1 MTLPLSA
8 LSISSILQ
16 RITEGNADG
25 EWLMHMDCR
34 DLPYVVEPMQLADV
48 PTVASIERDVFPM
61 PWAASAFAYEVQAN
75 PHSYY
80 LVARYR
86 QLSAAPS
93 FQGKL
98 TSALHRLAG
107 RRRNTEILGY
117 AGFWLM
123 ASQAHISTL
132 AVTPRHLRR
141 GIGELLLVGLIDW
154 ACEVRATTIT
164 LEVRTSNL
172 VAQSLYRKYGF
183 ETTDVR
189 KGYYSDNGEDALV
202 MNTKTITSASFQSNF
217 QHLRDELRTRLR
229 SSRSARVGS
238 WND

>member
-1 MTLPLSA
+1 
-8 LSISSILQ
+8 
-16 RITEGNADG
+16 
-25 EWLMHMDCR
+25 MHMDSR

-48 PTVASIERDVFPM
+48 PTVAAIERDVFPM

-86 QLSAAPS
+86 QLPEATS

-107 RRRNTEILGY
+107 RRRSTEIVGY
-117 AGFWLM
+117 AGFWLT
-123 ASQAHISTL
+123 ANQAHISTL
-132 AVTPRHLRR
+132 AVTPRHLHR
-141 GIGELLLVGLIDW
+141 GIGELLLAGLIDW

-183 ETTDVR
+183 ETTGVR

-202 MNTKTITSASFQSNF
+202 MNTKTITSASFQSDF
-217 QHLRDELRTRLR
+217 QRLKDALRARLR
-229 SSRSARVGS
+229 SSRSIRVGS
-238 WND
+238 RND